1 MSLTLVGILRSMKC
15 INNPALLTGFA
26 AIGMAKIVA
35 GSTKRGKQTVVA
47 KITTNPTRLMMDV
60 LTLRLLAFLTYGMQ
74 CQVGFFYLC
83 ILIVF
88 TLAFGGCAPQPSA
101 AFKWSF

>member
-1 MSLTLVGILRSMKC
+1 MRIYYPSTSSSFFC
-15 INNPALLTGFA
+15 IFMNFVMTQ
-26 AIGMAKIVA
+26 
-35 GSTKRGKQTVVA
+35 STKRGKKTVVT
-47 KITTNPTRLMMDV
+47 KIATNPARLMMDI
-60 LTLRLLAFLTYGMQ
+60 LTLRLLTFLAYGMQ

-101 AFKWSF
+101 ALKWGF

>member
-1 MSLTLVGILRSMKC
+1 MNC
-15 INNPALLTGFA
+15 INDPTLLAGFPPVSVA
-26 AIGMAKIVA
+26 PIMAQSA
-35 GSTKRGKQTVVA
+35 KRGKKTVVTKVTPRPA
-47 KITTNPTRLMMDV
+47 RFMVDV

-83 ILIVF
+83 ILVVF

-101 AFKWSF
+101 AFKWGF

>member
-1 MSLTLVGILRSMKC
+1 MKC
-15 INNPALLTGFA
+15 INNPSLLAGFPPVSVA
-26 AIGMAKIVA
+26 PIMATP
-35 GSTKRGKQTVVA
+35 TKGGKQTVVA
-47 KITTNPTRLMMDV
+47 KVATNPARLMMDV

-83 ILIVF
+83 ILVVF

>member
-1 MSLTLVGILRSMKC
+1 MKC
-15 INNPALLTGFA
+15 INNPSLFSGLSS
-26 AIGMAKIVA
+26 ILMAPIMA
-35 GSTKRGKQTVVA
+35 TPTKRGKQTVITKVA
-47 KITTNPTRLMMDV
+47 TNPARLMMDV

>member
-1 MSLTLVGILRSMKC
+1 MNC
-15 INNPALLTGFA
+15 INNPTLLAGFPPVSVA
-26 AIGMAKIVA
+26 PIMAQSA
-35 GSTKRGKQTVVA
+35 KRGKKTVVTKVA
-47 KITTNPTRLMMDV
+47 PNPARFMVDV

-83 ILIVF
+83 ILVVF

-101 AFKWSF
+101 AFKWGF